1 MDSEEVASTLN
12 LMPEHLKDGAKT
24 KFKQLTGFA
33 QSSAEEIKKI
43 SSQAADKV
51 KCQWKERCHVTFSY
65 AMSTL
70 QYVVEELM

>member
-12 LMPEHLKDGAKT
+12 MMPEHLKDGAKT

-51 KCQWKERCHVTFSY
+51 NLY
-65 AMSTL
+65 
-70 QYVVEELM
+70 

>member
-51 KCQWKERCHVTFSY
+51 KCQ
-65 AMSTL
+65 
-70 QYVVEELM
+70 